1 MKTTV
6 DLPDN
11 LMTELKVIA
20 AREHRRL
27 RDVMAEVVR
36 LGLRA
41 RRQAKVNGP
50 DARALAEAWLQEWQA
65 LGGRIERASV
75 DPRSCVDILLEDRR

>member
-6 DLPDN
+6 ELPDR
-11 LMTELKVIA
+11 LLTDMKVIA

-27 RDVMAEVVR
+27 RDVMAEVVD

-41 RRQAKVNGP
+41 RRQAP
-50 DARALAEAWLQEWQA
+50 DNRAAAHAQAEVWLQEWQA
-65 LGGRIERASV
+65 LGWRIEGASV
-75 DPRSCVDILLEDRR
+75 DPRSCVDILMEERR